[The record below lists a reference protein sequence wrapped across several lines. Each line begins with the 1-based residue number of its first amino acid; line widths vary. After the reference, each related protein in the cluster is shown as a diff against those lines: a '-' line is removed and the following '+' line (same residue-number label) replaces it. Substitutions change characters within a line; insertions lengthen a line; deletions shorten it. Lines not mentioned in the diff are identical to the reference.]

1 MSRSIL
7 FPGTFNPFTVGH
19 QSLVDRILPLFD
31 HVIIAVGTNS
41 GKQNAATTTDQRID
55 TIRRLY
61 ADNPK
66 ITVTAYDGLTVD
78 ACRSHNARW
87 ILRGVR
93 TTIDFEYERN
103 LADINRHISGIET
116 IILFTLP
123 QHTAIS
129 STIVRELQH
138 YGRDVSEYLPAT
150 PAANNDK

>member
-41 GKQNAATTTDQRID
+41 GKQTAATTTDQRID

-78 ACRSHNARW
+78 ACHHHNARW

-138 YGRDVSEYLPAT
+138 YGRDVGEYLPVP
-150 PAANNDK
+150 PANDK